1 MPRSSCETPVTRSST
16 RERRGQAELSKGER
30 ELTFGECPSEALVG
44 VGVTLKSLA
53 GDALSGVTWPGAARF
68 PDVESEVRDMLIGDG
83 VAPEPMMLS
92 SNVLT
97 RSLMSRVRF
106 DADSFTRSEHT
117 PFCLQS
123 TFAVLSLGKRL
134 VGVAS
139 PLHAHSVVTYTYE
152 RL

>member
-1 MPRSSCETPVTRSST
+1 MCGPRPIF

-97 RSLMSRVRF
+97 SRSCPEIDSMLIRSRVL
-106 DADSFTRSEHT
+106 ST
-117 PFCLQS
+117 PH
-123 TFAVLSLGKRL
+123 FASRALLLCSALESGL
-134 VGVAS
+134 
-139 PLHAHSVVTYTYE
+139 LE
-152 RL
+152 